1 MTKFK
6 EIYNRYEEIENLKYK
21 RELLNMKLTLSIL
34 NKEDKKQISRRRK
47 EIKRLTKIIG
57 DRYIDSYERMQLE
70 IKDIVSDIL
79 SKEITEETAYT
90 HAEEIEEYILNQE
103 YKITE
108 KEFENE
114 LIILYGTYEQLGYI
128 PQNIEKG
135 FSEVKHDT
143 IQTNKK
149 DYINQVLYNL
159 MEKTKEE
166 KISML
171 QLLREEISIKT
182 KEKATN
188 KIKQKQFKLV

>member
-1 MTKFK
+1 MIEFK

-21 RELLNMKLTLSIL
+21 RELLNMKLSLSIL
-34 NKEDKKQISRRRK
+34 NKEDKKQITIIK
-47 EIKRLTKIIG
+47 NEIKRLTKIIG
-57 DRYIDSYERMQLE
+57 DIYIDAYERMQFE
-70 IKDIVSDIL
+70 IKETISDIL
-79 SKEITEETAYT
+79 SKEVTEETAYT
-90 HAEEIEEYILNQE
+90 HAMEIEEYIINQH
-103 YKITE
+103 YQITE

-128 PQNIEKG
+128 PQNTEKK

-149 DYINQVLYNL
+149 DYINQVLYNIK
-159 MEKTKEE
+159 EKPKEE

-171 QLLREEISIKT
+171 QILREEIIIKT
-182 KEKATN
+182 KENAIN

>member
-1 MTKFK
+1 MIKFK

-21 RELLNMKLTLSIL
+21 RELLNMKLSLSIL
-34 NKEDKKQISRRRK
+34 NKEDKKQITRIK
-47 EIKRLTKIIG
+47 NEIKRLTKIIG
-57 DRYIDSYERMQLE
+57 DIYIDAYERMQFE
-70 IKDIVSDIL
+70 IKETISDIL
-79 SKEITEETAYT
+79 SKEVTEETAYT
-90 HAEEIEEYILNQE
+90 HAMEIEEYIINQH
-103 YKITE
+103 YQITE

-128 PQNIEKG
+128 PQNTEKK

-149 DYINQVLYNL
+149 DYINQVLYNIK
-159 MEKTKEE
+159 EKPKEE

-171 QLLREEISIKT
+171 QILREEIIIKT
-182 KEKATN
+182 KENAIN

>member
-1 MTKFK
+1 MIKFK

-21 RELLNMKLTLSIL
+21 RELLNMKLSLSIL
-34 NKEDKKQISRRRK
+34 NKEDKKQITIIK
-47 EIKRLTKIIG
+47 NEIKRLTKIIG
-57 DRYIDSYERMQLE
+57 DIYIDAYERMQFE
-70 IKDIVSDIL
+70 IKVTISDIL
-79 SKEITEETAYT
+79 SKEVTEETAYT
-90 HAEEIEEYILNQE
+90 HAMEIEEYIINQH
-103 YKITE
+103 YQITE

-128 PQNIEKG
+128 PQNTEKK

-149 DYINQVLYNL
+149 DYINQVLYNIK
-159 MEKTKEE
+159 EKPKEE

-171 QLLREEISIKT
+171 QILREEIIIKT
-182 KEKATN
+182 KENAIN

>member
-34 NKEDKKQISRRRK
+34 NKEDKKQISRRRT

-57 DRYIDSYERMQLE
+57 DIYIDSYERMQLE

>member
-1 MTKFK
+1 MIKFK

-21 RELLNMKLTLSIL
+21 RELLNMKLSLSIL
-34 NKEDKKQISRRRK
+34 NKEDKKQITIIK
-47 EIKRLTKIIG
+47 NEIKRLTKIIG
-57 DRYIDSYERMQLE
+57 DIYIDAYERMQFE
-70 IKDIVSDIL
+70 IKETISDIL
-79 SKEITEETAYT
+79 SKEVTEETAYT
-90 HAEEIEEYILNQE
+90 HAKEIEEYIINQH
-103 YKITE
+103 YQITE

-128 PQNIEKG
+128 PQNTEKK

-149 DYINQVLYNL
+149 DYINQVLYDIK
-159 MEKTKEE
+159 EKPKEE

-171 QLLREEISIKT
+171 QILREEIIIKT
-182 KEKATN
+182 KENAIN

>member
-1 MTKFK
+1 MIKFK

-21 RELLNMKLTLSIL
+21 RELLNMKLSLSIL
-34 NKEDKKQISRRRK
+34 NKEDKKQITIIK
-47 EIKRLTKIIG
+47 NEIKRLTKIIG
-57 DRYIDSYERMQLE
+57 DIYIDAYERMQFE
-70 IKDIVSDIL
+70 IKETISDIL
-79 SKEITEETAYT
+79 SKEVTEETAYT
-90 HAEEIEEYILNQE
+90 HAMEIEEYIINQH
-103 YKITE
+103 YQITE

-128 PQNIEKG
+128 PQNTEKK

-149 DYINQVLYNL
+149 DYINQVLYNIK
-159 MEKTKEE
+159 EKPKEE

-171 QLLREEISIKT
+171 QILREEIIIKT
-182 KEKATN
+182 KENAIN

>member
-1 MTKFK
+1 MIKFK

-21 RELLNMKLTLSIL
+21 RELLNMKLSLSIL
-34 NKEDKKQISRRRK
+34 NKEDKKQITIIK
-47 EIKRLTKIIG
+47 NEIKRLTKIIG
-57 DRYIDSYERMQLE
+57 DIYIDAYERMQFE
-70 IKDIVSDIL
+70 IKETISDIL
-79 SKEITEETAYT
+79 SKEVTEETAYT
-90 HAEEIEEYILNQE
+90 HAMEIEEYIINQH
-103 YKITE
+103 YQITE

-128 PQNIEKG
+128 PQNTEKK

-149 DYINQVLYNL
+149 NYINQVLYNIK
-159 MEKTKEE
+159 EKPKEE

-171 QLLREEISIKT
+171 QILREEIIIKT
-182 KEKATN
+182 KENAIN

>member
-1 MTKFK
+1 MKKFK

-34 NKEDKKQISRRRK
+34 NKEDKKQISRIK
-47 EIKRLTKIIG
+47 NEIKRLTKIIG
-57 DRYIDSYERMQLE
+57 DIYIDSYERMQFE
-70 IKDIVSDIL
+70 IKDTISDIL
-79 SKEITEETAYT
+79 SKEVTEETAYT
-90 HAEEIEEYILNQE
+90 HAEEIEEYIINQN

-114 LIILYGTYEQLGYI
+114 LIILYGTYEGLGYF
-128 PQNIEKG
+128 PQNTEKG

-159 MEKTKEE
+159 IEKTKEE

-171 QLLREEISIKT
+171 QLLREEIIIKT

>member
-34 NKEDKKQISRRRK
+34 NKEDKKQISRIKK

-57 DRYIDSYERMQLE
+57 DDYLDAYERIQEE
-70 IKDIVSDIL
+70 IKDAISDIL
-79 SKEITEETAYT
+79 SKEVTEENAYT
-90 HAEEIEEYILNQE
+90 HAQEIEEFIINQD

-128 PQNIEKG
+128 PQNTEKG
-135 FSEVKHDT
+135 FSTIKHDT